1 MEGPVNKRTGRGLA
15 CMYLEG
21 EEDVDADADALM
33 LCFEVGAEE
42 GVDEAVE
49 VGDRDAVA
57 L

>member
-1 MEGPVNKRTGRGLA
+1 MEGLVNKRTGRGLA